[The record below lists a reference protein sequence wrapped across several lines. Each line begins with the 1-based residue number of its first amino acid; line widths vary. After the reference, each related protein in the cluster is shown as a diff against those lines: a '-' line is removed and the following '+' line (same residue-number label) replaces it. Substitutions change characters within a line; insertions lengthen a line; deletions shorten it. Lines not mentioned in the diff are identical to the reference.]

1 MTKPMMNMIEMMT
14 TVIQDHSFVI
24 LMIIVI
30 PSRGVLGHWGTG
42 NIPSGPLKIYLNV
55 GPT

>member
-14 TVIQDHSFVI
+14 TVFQDHSFVI

-42 NIPSGPLKIYLNV
+42 NIPGGPLKMYLNV